1 MTYKSIHNF
10 QLGQY
15 LPLKTMTFDEQE
27 QITKEFMLFDEPMS
41 NVISSTRMSRDWP
54 DARGIWKN
62 SDNSF
67 LIWVNEEDHCRFVA
81 MEKGGNMNAVFN
93 RICKYLELFEA
104 AMKSKGQC
112 FMWNKHLGYLV
123 TSPQNVGTCLR
134 ASVQI
139 SLPLLSKH
147 LLFEDLLRNL
157 KLEKSDSNDI
167 DNAPGADAIY
177 DISNKDRLKYSE
189 VRFPSLLS
197 ILLYQYPSLFTITIF
212 IFTIF

>member
-1 MTYKSIHNF
+1 MIYKFIHDF

-54 DARGIWKN
+54 DARGIWKSSESN
-62 SDNSF
+62 F
-67 LIWVNEEDHCRFVA
+67 LIWVNEEDHCRFVT
-81 MEKGGNMNAVFN
+81 MEKGGNMKTVFN

-104 AMKSKGQC
+104 ALKSMGQS

-123 TSPQNVGTCLR
+123 TSPKDVGTCLR

-139 SLPLLSKH
+139 RLPLLSKH
-147 LLFEDLLRNL
+147 LLFEDCLRNL
-157 KLEKSDSNDI
+157 KLEKSDSNDVE
-167 DNAPGADAIY
+167 NATGADTIY

-189 VRFPSLLS
+189 VRFLLILS
-197 ILLYQYPSLFTITIF
+197 ILLYR
-212 IFTIF
+212 